1 MIIVIMGPQGS
12 GKGTQADKL
21 AQKYKLKHI
30 SIGDV
35 LRDEVNRHG
44 PYADIVK
51 KCMDQGDLIP
61 DKINDEIAK
70 RVIER
75 YKEYLILDGYPR
87 SIHQANFLL
96 SIAKVDVVIV
106 LDITDKV
113 AVDRISK
120 RLICTSNHKVF
131 IEDKITP
138 MDIHDCTV
146 SGGEIIKRDD
156 DKKENV
162 LRRLE
167 VYHKETKPVI
177 DFFKKNNV
185 EVIQIDASSSIDD
198 VFKKIEEELE

>member
-21 AQKYKLKHI
+21 AEKYKLRHV
-30 SIGDV
+30 SLGDV
-35 LRDEVNRHG
+35 LRDEVKRHG

-87 SIHQANFLL
+87 SIHQAKFLL

-106 LDITDKV
+106 LDITDEV
-113 AVDRISK
+113 AIQRISK

-131 IEDKITP
+131 IEDEITP
-138 MDIHDCTV
+138 KDIHDCTV
-146 SGGEIIKRDD
+146 SGGEIVKRDD
-156 DKKENV
+156 DKQENV
-162 LRRLE
+162 KRRLK

-177 DFFKKNNV
+177 EFFKKQGVAIVNV
-185 EVIQIDASSSIDD
+185 DASYSIDK